1 MFCESKANQKLQNL
15 SHFLFFLYAIATK
28 TASANVKSHIEKN
41 EKKIFYE
48 TAKIY
53 LYNLKKIFDANL
65 VVD

>member
-1 MFCESKANQKLQNL
+1 MNQKPTK
-15 SHFLFFLYAIATK
+15 SCKICPIFFFLYAIATK